1 MLSRL
6 FDEPIKLTA
15 AGRTDAGVHAV
26 GQVISFIAHADFPID
41 KLTIALNSA
50 LPQDVTARD
59 AERVDPNFS
68 ARSSAID
75 RAYTYVILNRSEPS
89 AVARRWSCF
98 EFRPLD
104 LELMRRAAGDL
115 IGEHDFLTFCGVY
128 PERGGTIRTLQSLEI
143 ERGGD
148 FIRLHFRAGGFL
160 HRMVRIISG
169 SLLEIGSGRRPPDAI
184 PGLLAARDRRAAGLT
199 APPQGLFLVEVRY
212 PGFSSKPT
220 GGLTWPLAAG
230 AGV

>member
-1 MLSRL
+1 M

-26 GQVISFIAHADFPID
+26 GQVVSFVAHADFPID

-50 LPQDVTARD
+50 LSEDVTARD
-59 AERVDPNFS
+59 AERVDSNFS
-68 ARSSAID
+68 ARNSAID

-104 LELMRRAAGDL
+104 LELMRRAAADL

-143 ERGGD
+143 ERDGD

-212 PGFSSKPT
+212 PGFSSKPA